1 MKPEVLI
8 VTNGYE
14 GTWSAIEEGTWF
26 ASALDASI
34 TLLGMNEASNP
45 AAIDDSYPLENV
57 FERAVG
63 LFQAQGASYRLEV
76 RNGGVEEVLP
86 RYKKQDDTI
95 IVLGPLG
102 RPQMRRWIA
111 GRSIR
116 HFIEEIEQ
124 PILYVPEV
132 KLPVQRILLCVG
144 GLGYDVTA
152 EQLAL
157 KAAAH
162 SRAELTLLHIVPP
175 VDLKYPTAQA
185 VSRNWQHLADTDT
198 PVGRSLRQSLE
209 HAKALGLNVS
219 VKGRQGNVVEE
230 ILLEAQEGRYDLLC
244 MGSSYSVHSL
254 RQMTSANVTAE
265 VIDGAGCPTLTAR
278 FKKE

>member
-1 MKPEVLI
+1 MKSEVLI

-14 GTWSAIEEGTWF
+14 GTWSAIEEGAWF
-26 ASALDASI
+26 ASTLDAAI
-34 TLLGMNEASNP
+34 TLLGVNEQANP
-45 AAIDDSYPLENV
+45 AAIDDSYPLEGV

-63 LFQAQGASYRLEV
+63 LFQSQGLEYRLEV
-76 RNGGVEEVLP
+76 GNGSAEEVLS
-86 RYKKQDDTI
+86 RYKKQEDS
-95 IVLGPLG
+95 IVVLSPLG

-116 HFIEEIEQ
+116 YFIEEVQQ
-124 PILYVPEV
+124 PILYVPEM
-132 KLPVQRILLCVG
+132 KLPIQRILLCVG

-152 EQLAL
+152 ERFAL
-157 KAAAH
+157 KAAAK

-175 VDLKYPTAQA
+175 VDLKYPTAQI
-185 VSRNWQHLADTDT
+185 VSKNWQHLADTDT
-198 PVGRSLRQSLE
+198 PVGRSLRQALE
-209 HAKALGLNVS
+209 HAKAAGLNVS

-230 ILLEAQEGRYDLLC
+230 ILLEVREGKYDLLC

-265 VIDGAGCPTLTAR
+265 VIEAAGCPVLTAR
-278 FKKE
+278 YKKE

>member
-34 TLLGMNEASNP
+34 TLLGVNEASNP

-86 RYKKQDDTI
+86 RYKKQDDSI